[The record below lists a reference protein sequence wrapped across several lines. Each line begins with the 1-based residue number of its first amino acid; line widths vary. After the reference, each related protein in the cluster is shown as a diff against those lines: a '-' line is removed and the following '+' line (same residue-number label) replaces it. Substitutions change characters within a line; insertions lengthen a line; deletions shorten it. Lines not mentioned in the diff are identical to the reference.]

1 MTISFT
7 YSGLPKNV
15 RCPFFVA
22 EVTQRLEDS
31 CGRGYAGKLARLD
44 CDSGK

>member
-22 EVTQRLEDS
+22 EVTQKFRTPKSSEPQNPISQTD
-31 CGRGYAGKLARLD
+31 G
-44 CDSGK
+44 